1 MHTLPMN
8 KLTAERRAAIVS
20 ALVEGMS
27 VRATCRMTDTAKGT
41 VLRLLADL
49 GPVCREYMDR
59 TLVNLPCRRVQ
70 CDEIW
75 QFCYAKQKNVP
86 EAMKDKAGV
95 GSVWTWTALCAD
107 TKLIASFHVGTRDAA
122 CAYEFMSD
130 LASRLRGRIQLT
142 TDGHSAYLSA
152 VEGAFGRNI
161 DYAML
166 IKQYGEPIGEE
177 HRYSP
182 AECIGT
188 RIEEIMGH
196 PQEEHVSTSYVE
208 RQNLTMRMSMKRYAR
223 LSNGFSKKVENH
235 LHATALHFLHYNFAR
250 IHQTLRCT
258 PAMEAGV
265 ADHPWTVE
273 EIVGLLEQRE
283 RETSEMERRVILK

>member
-1 MHTLPMN
+1 MN
-8 KLTAERRAAIVS
+8 KLTTERRTAIVS

-41 VLRLLADL
+41 VLRLVAEL
-49 GPVCREYMDR
+49 GDVCAAYMDQAM
-59 TLVNLPCRRVQ
+59 VNLPCKRVQ

-75 QFCYAKQKNVP
+75 QFCYAKQKNLP
-86 EAMKDKAGV
+86 ESMRDKAGV
-95 GSVWTWTALCAD
+95 GSVWTWVALCAD
-107 TKLIASFHVGTRDAA
+107 TKIVPAFHVGTRDAA
-122 CAYEFMSD
+122 CAYEFLSD
-130 LASRLRGRIQLT
+130 LAGRLLGRIQLT
-142 TDGHSAYLSA
+142 TDGHSAYLNA
-152 VEGAFGRNI
+152 VRDAFGRDI

-166 IKQYGEPIGEE
+166 IKQYGEPVGEE

-182 AECIGT
+182 AECTGT
-188 RIEEIMGH
+188 RIEEIIGH
-196 PQEEHVSTSYVE
+196 PQEEHVSTSFVE
-208 RQNLTMRMSMKRYAR
+208 RQNLTMRMSMRRYTR
-223 LSNGFSKKVENH
+223 LTNAFSKKVENH
-235 LHATALHFLHYNFAR
+235 RAATAIHFLHYNFAR

-283 RETSEMERRVILK
+283 QIAAENERRVILK